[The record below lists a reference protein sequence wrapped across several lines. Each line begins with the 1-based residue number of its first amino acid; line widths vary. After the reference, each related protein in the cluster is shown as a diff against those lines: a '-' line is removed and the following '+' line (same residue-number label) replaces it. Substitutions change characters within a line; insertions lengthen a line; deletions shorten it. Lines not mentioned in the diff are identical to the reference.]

1 MVVVVVVE
9 IVVVEIV
16 VVEIVVVETEVAVVA
31 AGVDAHVL
39 DVAAVGPIA
48 VVVHDPV
55 AVVGAGHVADEAEP
69 VAETIWYGLRPNA
82 AGSSNC
88 KWNCSALQW
97 RAASAEPVQMRRQRS
112 HDRP

>member
-1 MVVVVVVE
+1 M
-9 IVVVEIV
+9 
-16 VVEIVVVETEVAVVA
+16 VVETEVAVVA

-69 VAETIWYGLRPNA
+69 VAETIWYGLRPSA
-82 AGSSNC
+82 AGSSNS
-88 KWNCSALQW
+88 KSNCSAMQR
-97 RAASAEPVQMRRQRS
+97 RAASAESVQMRRQRS

>member
-1 MVVVVVVE
+1 MVVV
-9 IVVVEIV
+9 VVVEIV

-55 AVVGAGHVADEAEP
+55 AVVGAGHVADDPSVCFFTLFSPIEGD
-69 VAETIWYGLRPNA
+69 IF
-82 AGSSNC
+82 
-88 KWNCSALQW
+88 LQ
-97 RAASAEPVQMRRQRS
+97 
-112 HDRP
+112 HFT